1 MINSELKEINIGKA
15 IKERLDRLGMTKSE
29 FGRQIG
35 VPQQHVNRIFERD
48 TIETKKLY
56 RICRA
61 LDFNFFGLFCHFPT
75 NVNAYLASVAMGDG
89 DAQTSIG
96 DTALLAQVE
105 SQKVKVES
113 LEKTERDLRN
123 QIADLQRSVE
133 QLNSQLGDKDEIINL
148 LRTNR

>member
-1 MINSELKEINIGKA
+1 MINSELREVHIGRA
-15 IKERLDRLGMTKSE
+15 IKERLDKLEMTKSE

-61 LDFNFFGLFCHFPT
+61 LDFNFFELFCHFPS
-75 NVNAYLASVAMGDG
+75 NVNAYLAAVAMGDG
-89 DAQTSIG
+89 DAQNNIG
-96 DTALLAQVE
+96 DAAMLAQLE
-105 SQKVKVES
+105 SQKVKVGS
-113 LEKTERDLRN
+113 LEKTERDLRS
-123 QIADLQRSVE
+123 QIAVLQRSVE